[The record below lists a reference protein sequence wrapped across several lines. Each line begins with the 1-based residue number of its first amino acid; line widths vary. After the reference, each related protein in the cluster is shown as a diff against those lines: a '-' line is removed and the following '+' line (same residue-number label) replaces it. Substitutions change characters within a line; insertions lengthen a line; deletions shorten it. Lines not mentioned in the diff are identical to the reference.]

1 MNYCKIHIEIY
12 LVIDK
17 AARIRMSRSQGVD
30 NQQYGESYDYLQ
42 PAINPLAEPLPWWYT
57 YYKRIVLFPWW
68 LRYNIGIARQANLKD
83 EIIKLAITM
92 GLPDR
97 WVQRV
102 LRHVVSEFSKKGLGS
117 DYYGYHNIDHALE
130 VTYFTLLAING
141 AGHSNQQMN
150 NKISFS
156 YDDMKYLFVA
166 ALFHDYDPLKKFD
179 KPHEDAV
186 EWYIRNDD
194 KIRKFIY
201 DIGININIVIALIHR
216 TAYPFKGEIAE
227 HATMRMQELFTVAGI
242 SKNDTVTREH
252 YERLGWFL
260 SVSDRIAG
268 YALGDIEHGREL
280 ARRNAHALGW
290 HPSIINEQSVKYFSS
305 LKDEKEMVKQLLNS
319 IPNVNKTNFFN
330 NVQSFRDSW
339 QEEIDIKASMR
350 KGEITLLSLVEEFE
364 SKYDPQLMESIRKI
378 HSELPTPV
386 HINEEKFIESLSDN
400 RTILITLR
408 NKDKS
413 GEIVGYVKG
422 GPLENYKLR
431 RGTNDN
437 NFGRNNTAYME
448 WINIKHGYW
457 GEKGGHMLR
466 THFLKEAKRR
476 RYNFVTSYVHRDVI
490 LSRISKGENIEI
502 IQKYDPDKLDYYR
515 VDLTNIVTVDP
526 NPLTNRK

>member
-1 MNYCKIHIEIY
+1 MP
-12 LVIDK
+12 
-17 AARIRMSRSQGVD
+17 RSQGTD
-30 NQQYGESYDYLQ
+30 NQQYEESYGYLQ
-42 PAINPLAEPLPWWYT
+42 PANNPLAKPLPWWYAN
-57 YYKRIVLFPWW
+57 YKRIVLFPWW

-83 EIIKLAITM
+83 EIIKLATTM
-92 GLPDR
+92 GLQDR

-102 LRHVVSEFSKKGLGS
+102 IRHAVSEFSKKGLGS
-117 DYYGYHNIDHALE
+117 DYYGYHNIDHGLE

-141 AGHSNQQMN
+141 AVHSNQQMN
-150 NKISFS
+150 NKISFN
-156 YDDMKYLFVA
+156 YDDIKYLFVA

-186 EWYIRNDD
+186 EWYMRNDD

-216 TAYPFKGEIAE
+216 TAYPFKGKIAE

-242 SKNDTVTREH
+242 SKSDTVTREH
-252 YERLGWFL
+252 YENLGWFL

-305 LKDEKEMVKQLLNS
+305 LKDEKEMVEQLLNS
-319 IPNVNKTNFFN
+319 IPNVNKINFFN

-350 KGEITLLSLVEEFE
+350 RGEITLLSLVEGFE
-364 SKYDPQLMESIRKI
+364 STYEPQLMESIRKI
-378 HSELPTPV
+378 YSELPTPV
-386 HINEEKFIESLSDN
+386 HIDEEKFIQSLSDN
-400 RTILITLR
+400 RTIIITLR

-448 WINIKHGYW
+448 WINIKPGYW

-466 THFLKEAKRR
+466 MHFLKEAKRR
-476 RYNFVTSYVHRDVI
+476 GYNFVTSYVHRDVI

-515 VDLTNIVTVDP
+515 VDLTNIATIDSD
-526 NPLTNRK
+526 